1 MHILLIHE
9 VFTTLQE
16 GGGTRHV
23 ELCRRL
29 VAHGDQVTV
38 VTSDV
43 EYLTGCV
50 RRDKPAIVAGIHML
64 YAWAPRGAHRNFL
77 QRLWAFLAFSITSF
91 WAAIRVRHVDIVWGT
106 SPPLPQAETAR
117 IVAAVDRVPFV
128 FEVRDLWVDNAIE
141 LGIVRNRAAIRI
153 ARSME
158 SHLYQAASRVV
169 VNSPGF
175 MAEVGKR
182 TPSSK
187 LVVVPNGV
195 ECGDF
200 LPGEEPA
207 RYREL
212 FGLNAGGIVVLY
224 AGNMGMAND
233 LETVIGSADM
243 LRDRTDVEFH
253 FFGSGMHVVS
263 LKELALLHHLDNVH
277 FHEPVP
283 KTAMP
288 ELLCCAD
295 ICMAPLRDTPLF
307 SLVFPNKVF
316 DYMAAGKPIIYTMG
330 GPIREALTSA
340 GSGTYVQPGD
350 SQAMAVAI
358 IRYADEP
365 DLRIADGQRAA
376 AYAVEHFDRHVAAEQ
391 LASLMADVA
400 ARQR

>member
-9 VFTTLQE
+9 VFTTPQE
-16 GGGTRHV
+16 GGGTRHF

-29 VAHGDQVTV
+29 IAHGDEVTV

-43 EYLTGCV
+43 GYLTGRV
-50 RRDKPAIVAGIHML
+50 RRDKPAIVGGIHML
-64 YAWAPRGAHRNFL
+64 YAWAPRGTQRNFL
-77 QRLWAFLAFSITSF
+77 RRLWTFLAYSVTSF
-91 WAAIRVRHVDIVWGT
+91 WAAIRVRHVDVVWGT

-117 IVAAVDRVPFV
+117 VVAVIDRAPFV
-128 FEVRDLWVDNAIE
+128 FEVRDLWVDNAVE
-141 LGIVRNRAAIRI
+141 LGIVRNRVLVSAARGL
-153 ARSME
+153 E
-158 SHLYQAASRVV
+158 SRLYRAASRVV

-175 MAEVGKR
+175 VAEVSKR
-182 TPSSK
+182 TSPSK
-187 LVVVPNGV
+187 IVVVPNGV

-200 LPGEEPA
+200 LPGQEPG

-212 FGLNAGGIVVLY
+212 FDLDADSIVVLY

-233 LETVIGSADM
+233 LETIIGSADI

-263 LKELALLHHLDNVH
+263 LKELVRLQHLDNVH

-288 ELLCCAD
+288 QLLCCAD
-295 ICMAPLRDTPLF
+295 ICLAPLRDTPLF

-316 DYMAAGKPIIYTMG
+316 DYMAAGKPIIYTIG
-330 GPIREALTSA
+330 GPIREVLTSA

-350 SQAMAVAI
+350 SQSMATAI
-358 IRYADEP
+358 LRYADDP
-365 DLRIADGQRAA
+365 DVRIADGQRVV
-376 AYAVEHFDRHVAAEQ
+376 AYALEHFDRHVAAEQ
-391 LASLMADVA
+391 LASLMVDVVA
-400 ARQR
+400 HRR